1 MYRGFEWL
9 LNIIYP
15 PRCIFCTKIMHFLTD
30 IEVCEKCACN
40 LPFKNKNKVLYK
52 KLDNKYIDHII
63 CLFEYEGI
71 VKKMLHDY
79 KFKGKI
85 YHGRKMSKI
94 IIKYTKI
101 VTNFDKFDIIIS
113 VPLHRQRL
121 RERGYNQS
129 EILSKNLSRINNLD
143 DMSGYFIRS
152 KNTQSQVNLKM
163 HERENNVRGAFEL
176 LNDSLVYGANIILID
191 DIFTTGSTMTECAKV
206 LKEAGA
212 KSVTALVIASGNK
225 F

>member
-1 MYRGFEWL
+1 
-9 LNIIYP
+9 
-15 PRCIFCTKIMHFLTD
+15 
-30 IEVCEKCACN
+30 
-40 LPFKNKNKVLYK
+40 
-52 KLDNKYIDHII
+52 
-63 CLFEYEGI
+63 
-71 VKKMLHDY
+71 
-79 KFKGKI
+79 
-85 YHGRKMSKI
+85 
-94 IIKYTKI
+94 
-101 VTNFDKFDIIIS
+101 
-113 VPLHRQRL
+113 
-121 RERGYNQS
+121 
-129 EILSKNLSRINNLD
+129 
-143 DMSGYFIRS
+143 MSGYFIRS